1 MKPTEMLS
9 QIKTLLKARVSLAQ
23 QTLEDGVT
31 VIEAESFEAGQAI
44 FIVSDEERIALPI
57 GDYTTGDNKI
67 IVVSEEGMI
76 AEVKEAAAEE
86 TEEIK
91 EEQLEE
97 EIVVEDVPEVVAEEV
112 AAIVE
117 AVVEVIAPVI
127 EEVKEQVEELKKK
140 LSEMDYKKEEED
152 DKKEKMSSQKPA
164 RKPMKHNPETKQK
177 AAQNLYAQGNLHNTT
192 KDRVFN
198 KLFNN

>member
-31 VIEAESFEAGQAI
+31 VIEAEAFEAGQAI
-44 FIVSDEERIALPI
+44 FIVSDDERIALPI
-57 GDYTTGDNKI
+57 GDYTTGDGKI

-127 EEVKEQVEELKKK
+127 EEVKEQMEELKKK
-140 LSEMDYKKEEED
+140 LSEMEDKKEDED
-152 DKKEKMSSQKPA
+152 DKKEKMSSQKPS

-177 AAQNLYAQGNLHNTT
+177 AAQNLYAQNNLNNTT